1 MSIFD
6 LFAKIEK
13 KSAPLQGSVSWLIVG
28 LGNPG
33 TKYEATRHNV
43 GFEAVECVARDAHV
57 QIRDLKF
64 KAVCAQAMV
73 GGARVLLLK
82 PQTFMNLSGEAVRDA
97 AAFYKIPPEHIIVL
111 FDDVSL
117 DCGRLRVRR
126 KGSDGGHNGIKNII
140 YHLKSDAFPR
150 VKIGVGAPP
159 HKEYDMAD
167 WVLGKPQGD
176 DRERLQQAQERAAKA
191 VACVIENG
199 VDAAMNLYNG

>member
-1 MSIFD
+1 
-6 LFAKIEK
+6 
-13 KSAPLQGSVSWLIVG
+13 
-28 LGNPG
+28 
-33 TKYEATRHNV
+33 
-43 GFEAVECVARDAHV
+43 
-57 QIRDLKF
+57 
-64 KAVCAQAMV
+64 
-73 GGARVLLLK
+73 
-82 PQTFMNLSGEAVRDA
+82 MNLSGEAVRDA

>member
-1 MSIFD
+1 MR
-6 LFAKIEK
+6 
-13 KSAPLQGSVSWLIVG
+13 G
-28 LGNPG
+28 
-33 TKYEATRHNV
+33 
-43 GFEAVECVARDAHV
+43 
-57 QIRDLKF
+57 
-64 KAVCAQAMV
+64 
-73 GGARVLLLK
+73 
-82 PQTFMNLSGEAVRDA
+82 
-97 AAFYKIPPEHIIVL
+97 
-111 FDDVSL
+111 
-117 DCGRLRVRR
+117 
-126 KGSDGGHNGIKNII
+126 NGIKNII

>member
-13 KSAPLQGSVSWLIVG
+13 KSTPAQGSVTWLIVG

-33 TKYEATRHNV
+33 TKYEGTRHNV
-43 GFEAVECVARDAHV
+43 GFEALECVARDAHV

-64 KAVCAQAMV
+64 KAICAQATV

-97 AAFYKIPPEHIIVL
+97 AAFYKVAPEHIIVL

-140 YHLKSDAFPR
+140 YHLQSDAFPR

-159 HKEYDMAD
+159 HKEYAMAD

-176 DRERLQQAQERAAKA
+176 DVERLHQAQERAAKA
-191 VACVIENG
+191 VSCMIEQG
-199 VDAAMNLYNG
+199 VDAAMNQYNG